1 MNKSGCLA
9 MVKFV
14 LSAIPVHQLL
24 VFAQPKKSLKAMEKF
39 ERGFLWAGRA
49 AANGGHCHVNWKR
62 VCRSIS
68 LGGLGVHDLER
79 DGYGYRAL
87 MTVVPGVAWT
97 CSSRQMSA
105 RYSSPPLP

>member
-68 LGGLGVHDLER
+68 LEAWVS
-79 DGYGYRAL
+79 
-87 MTVVPGVAWT
+87 MT
-97 CSSRQMSA
+97 SSVMA
-105 RYSSPPLP
+105 MAIAH